1 MKKQFFQFA
10 VLFHPTEEEYKTG
23 TRSKVLVEI
32 STIFASDAKEAGIL
46 AARQIPETYLEKL
59 DQVEIAVRPF

>member
-10 VLFHPTEEEYKTG
+10 VLFHPTKEGYEKGEH
-23 TRSKVLVEI
+23 SKALVEI
-32 STIFASDAKEAGIL
+32 KTIFASDAKEAGIL
-46 AARQIPETYLEKL
+46 AAREIPAEYLDKL